1 MRIMLTGST
10 GFVGSRV
17 LHHMQQLGHLVSV
30 VPSEMLKGE
39 ITDERFNSLSCFT
52 EGKAPDVII
61 HMAAI
66 SSTAY
71 SEKYPEE
78 SYLANVALPQVMAR
92 LANINNCKLISCSSD
107 QVYNGCT
114 GKGAYKEDEKLNPIN
129 VYGRHKLQAEEL
141 VLGICPSA
149 VLLRLT
155 WMYDM
160 PNYQTNTNN
169 NFLTGLLKNAMVGK
183 PSKYSNCD
191 YRGITYVH
199 SVAEQL
205 PETFNLDG
213 GIYNYGSENEK
224 NMYEL
229 SCEFMTLIGMGERI
243 EELISVSD
251 SAQLRNLRMDCSKIR
266 KKGIEI
272 ESSVDGIVKLISDYP
287 VLFN

>member
-1 MRIMLTGST
+1 MLTGST

-17 LHHMQQLGHLVSV
+17 LHHMQQEGHLVSV

-39 ITDERFNSLSCFT
+39 ITNERFNSLVFFA
-52 EGKAPDVII
+52 ERKAPEVII

-71 SEKYPEE
+71 SEKHPEE
-78 SYLANVALPQVMAR
+78 SYIANVQLPQVMAR
-92 LANINNCKLISCSSD
+92 LANINKCKLISCSSD

-114 GKGAYKEDEKLNPIN
+114 EKGAHKEDEKLDPIN
-129 VYGRHKLQAEEL
+129 VYGRHKLETEGL
-141 VLGICPSA
+141 VLDICPSA

-169 NFLTGLLKNAMVGK
+169 NFLIGLLKNAMVGNN
-183 PSKYSNCD
+183 SKYSTYD
-191 YRGITYVH
+191 YRGLTYVH
-199 SVAEQL
+199 SVAEHL
-205 PETFNLDG
+205 SETFNLAG
-213 GIYNYGSENEK
+213 GVYNYGSENEK

-229 SCEFMTLIGMGERI
+229 SCEFMTAMGMGGRI
-243 EELISVSD
+243 EELIGASD
-251 SAQLRNLRMDCSKIR
+251 STQLRNLCMDCSKIR
-266 KKGIEI
+266 KSGIKFER
-272 ESSVDGIVKLISDYP
+272 SVDGVVKLFSDYP